1 MCLSAHNTSCPALLT
16 RRSPHRG
23 QSDDEAKDGPLTK
36 LHTVKQQ
43 LVFLRR
49 KEQTHTLCSTH
60 TPEPFT
66 LRLDAQQRARLQQ
79 QLQQVQSAAY
89 LHQVASAAWTRF
101 TS

>member
-1 MCLSAHNTSCPALLT
+1 M
-16 RRSPHRG
+16 
-23 QSDDEAKDGPLTK
+23 TK

-49 KEQTHTLCSTH
+49 KERTHTLCSTH

-79 QLQQVQSAAY
+79 QLQQVQSAAA
-89 LHQVASAAWTRF
+89 ASGSVCTADTLCDIHEEKKKTTLGGA
-101 TS
+101 